1 MKFKNLFFAT
11 LLGLLLSFTTTSQ
24 AQTDWKP
31 TRVVTAV
38 VPFAPGGAT
47 DIIARH
53 FQKYAE
59 RRGVAVVIENRSGA
73 EGLIGMRHGASNAPD
88 GYTLVFGAIGT
99 LAQKGADGWD
109 PMTNLQVLTGLRGSV
124 YFLVTNPK
132 SGITSVD
139 DLVSRLK
146 DSTTKISGGS
156 GSPTHRAVM
165 EFFVRDHRINNAVI
179 VNYRG
184 AGPAV
189 QDVLGN
195 QIQWTFV
202 PGAVVSGHVE
212 TSALRLLATDRR
224 RNERNMVAGAPSIFD
239 RLPEYARIDGLMVSL
254 PKNTPDNIAVFWSA
268 LFRDYLSDPA
278 TKEDIARDFSM
289 PVPFGPQDVEDK
301 VSTWRKIVPPP
312 PNRN

>member
-1 MKFKNLFFAT
+1 MKFKNLFFAI

-47 DIIARH
+47 DIVARH

-59 RRGVAVVIENRSGA
+59 RRGVTVIIENRGGA
-73 EGLIGMRHGASNAPD
+73 EGLIGMRHGASLAPD
-88 GYTLVFGAIGT
+88 GYNLVFGTIGT
-99 LAQKGADGWD
+99 LSQLGTDSWD
-109 PMTNLQVLTGLRGSV
+109 PAANLRVITGLRGSV
-124 YFLVTNPK
+124 YFLVTSPK
-132 SGITSVD
+132 SGISSLD
-139 DLVSRLK
+139 GLVERLK
-146 DSTTKISGGS
+146 DPSQRITGGS
-156 GSPTHRAVM
+156 GSPTHRAIM
-165 EFFVRDHRINNAVI
+165 ELFVKAHRINDAVI
-179 VNYRG
+179 ANYRG
-184 AGPAV
+184 AGPTV
-189 QDVLGN
+189 QDVLSN

-202 PGAVVSGHVE
+202 PGAVVSGHIE

-224 RNERNMVAGAPSIFD
+224 RNERNMVAGVPSIFD
-239 RLPEYARIDGLMVSL
+239 SLPEYARIDGHMVSL

-289 PVPFGPQDVEDK
+289 PVPFGPQDVENK
-301 VSTWRKIVPPP
+301 VSTWRRIVPT
-312 PNRN
+312 PNRS

>member
-1 MKFKNLFFAT
+1 MKFKNLFFAI

-47 DIIARH
+47 DVLARN

-59 RRGVAVVIENRSGA
+59 RRGVTMVIENRGGA

-88 GYTLVFGAIGT
+88 GYTLVFGTIGT
-99 LAQKGADGWD
+99 LAQRGADGWD

-146 DSTTKISGGS
+146 DPTTKISGGS

-165 EFFVRDHRINNAVI
+165 DFFVKAHRIDDAVI
-179 VNYRG
+179 ANYRG

-189 QDVLGN
+189 QDLISN
-195 QIQWTFV
+195 QIQWIFL
-202 PGAVVSGHVE
+202 PGSVVNGHVE
-212 TSALRLLATDRR
+212 SGTLKLLATDQRR
-224 RNERNMVAGAPSIFD
+224 GERNLVPGSVSVFDARISEYPRIDGHNVSLPVGAPSNVVA
-239 RLPEYARIDGLMVSL
+239 Y
-254 PKNTPDNIAVFWSA
+254 WSN
-268 LFRDYLSDPA
+268 LLRDFLNDPA
-278 TKEDIARDFSM
+278 TREDMVKDFSLS
-289 PVPFGPQDVEDK
+289 VPFGPRDVEDK
-301 VSTWRKIVPPP
+301 VQTWRRTVPPP
-312 PNRN
+312 VRN